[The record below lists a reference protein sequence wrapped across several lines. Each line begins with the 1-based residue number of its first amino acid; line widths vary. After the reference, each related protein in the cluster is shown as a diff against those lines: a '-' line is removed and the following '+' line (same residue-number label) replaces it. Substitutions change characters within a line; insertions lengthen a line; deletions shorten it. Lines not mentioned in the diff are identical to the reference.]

1 MRTRIVIFLWM
12 SAGIVGAVYAKEL
25 AAAYVAIGTAAVVW
39 LAHVIDFKLNKLLD
53 HYGISVSDREIA
65 KD

>member
-39 LAHVIDFKLNKLLD
+39 LAM
-53 HYGISVSDREIA
+53 
-65 KD
+65 